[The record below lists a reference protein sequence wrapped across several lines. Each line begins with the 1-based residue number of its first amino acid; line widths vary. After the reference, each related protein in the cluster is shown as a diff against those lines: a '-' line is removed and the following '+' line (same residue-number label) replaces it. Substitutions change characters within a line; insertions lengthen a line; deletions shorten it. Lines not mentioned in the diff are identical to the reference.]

1 MRKLAVGLALLAASQ
16 EAWAQGGGGRDRNRR
31 VEWSDSVDD
40 GKGRLNNNR
49 RFLLVYIRP
58 ADEASDPSEFRNTD
72 VVDASRDSFSF
83 VKIAFDKDAPEI
95 KEWRVPSAPMILGCD
110 KHGNEVIRQAGAG
123 IDHIRAVMKGTAD
136 GVAKLEATVKALKNK
151 IDDAEKSGDK
161 SRTVKACL
169 DLVKLGK
176 KGYPEIPAALAK
188 IETLA
193 ADEWKKVEVAETV
206 DEATAIQSLECISK
220 DFTGAPPG
228 AEAEIRIAEREN
240 KAGNVAAAIAR
251 LQKVLKLAQ
260 PLFKEKIDEAQKLLD
275 AIGAEGVE
283 KVDAAAKIAAGDRD
297 RGREALRKLQKEY
310 AGTEAAKKAAEA
322 LKE

>member
-1 MRKLAVGLALLAASQ
+1 MRQLAVAVALLAASQ
-16 EAWAQGGGGRDRNRR
+16 AAWAQGGGRDRNRR

-83 VKIAFDKDAPEI
+83 VKIAYDKDAPEI

-123 IDHIRAVMKGTAD
+123 IDHIRAVIKGAAD
-136 GVAKLEATVKALKNK
+136 GVAKLEATIKSLKNK
-151 IDDAEKSGDK
+151 IDEADKSGDRA
-161 SRTVKACL
+161 RTVKACL
-169 DLVKLGK
+169 ELVKLGK

-188 IETLA
+188 IESLA
-193 ADEWKKVEVAETV
+193 AEEWKKVEIAETV
-206 DEATAIQSLECISK
+206 DEATAIQSLEGISK
-220 DFTGAPPG
+220 EFAGSPPG
-228 AEAEIRIAEREN
+228 AEAEIRIADREN
-240 KAGNVAAAIAR
+240 KAGSVAAAIAR
-251 LQKVLKLAQ
+251 LLKVLKLPL
-260 PLFKEKIDEAQKLLD
+260 PLFKEKVDEAQKLLD
-275 AIGAEGVE
+275 AISAEGAE

-297 RGREALRKLQKEY
+297 KGREALRKLQKEY
-310 AGTEAAKKAAEA
+310 AGTEASKKASEA